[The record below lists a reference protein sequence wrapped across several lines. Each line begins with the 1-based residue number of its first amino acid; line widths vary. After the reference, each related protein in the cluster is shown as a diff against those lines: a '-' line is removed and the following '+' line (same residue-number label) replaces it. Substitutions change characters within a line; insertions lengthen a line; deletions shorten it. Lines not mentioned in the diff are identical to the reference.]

1 MRRTRTVLLIVS
13 LLLWLALAQ
22 LRTRPITRTTG
33 ALTVRQSATS
43 PLPGYSPTALVRS
56 FEPPTPGAAT
66 FWTIQQQGQLVVIYV
81 VLR

>member
-1 MRRTRTVLLIVS
+1 
-13 LLLWLALAQ
+13 
-22 LRTRPITRTTG
+22 
-33 ALTVRQSATS
+33 VRQSATS

>member
-33 ALTVRQSATS
+33 ASVRQSTTS
-43 PLPGYSPTALVRS
+43 PLPGYSPSALVRS
-56 FEPPTPGAAT
+56 FEPPTPGTAT

>member
-13 LLLWLALAQ
+13 LLLWLALAE
-22 LRTRPITRTTG
+22 LRTRPVTRTTG
-33 ALTVRQSATS
+33 ASGRQST

-56 FEPPTPGAAT
+56 FEPPTPGTTT
-66 FWTIQQQGQLVVIYV
+66 FWTIQRQDRLVVIYV

>member
-1 MRRTRTVLLIVS
+1 MRRTRTILLIIG

-22 LRTRPITRTTG
+22 LRAQPSAAG
-33 ALTVRQSATS
+33 ARTVRRSGTG

-56 FEPPTPGAAT
+56 FESPYPGERT
-66 FWTIQQQGQLVVIYV
+66 FWTIQEQGQIVAICF